1 VPRKGNTKT
10 KEVTLM
16 MLLRYDPFREL
27 DRLARQ
33 FSGSGRPS
41 WSLLAMDAWREGDH
55 FVARFDLPGV
65 DPSSIDVSV
74 DHNVLTVK
82 AERSWSPA
90 EGDEVEVSARERFH
104 GRYFR
109 RLALSER
116 VDSANIEARYDAG
129 VLTLTIPVAEK
140 ALPRKVTVN
149 VGAGDPAVEAST
161 GSGEPTTKAA

>member
-1 VPRKGNTKT
+1 
-10 KEVTLM
+10 

-27 DRLARQ
+27 DRLTRQ
-33 FSGSGRPS
+33 LSGSGRPR
-41 WSLLAMDAWREGDH
+41 WSMLPMDAWREGDH

-65 DPSSIDVSV
+65 DPRSIDVSV
-74 DHNVLTVK
+74 DQNVLTVK

-116 VDSANIEARYDAG
+116 VDSTNIEAGYDAG

-149 VGAGDPAVEAST
+149 VGPGADQPAVEASA
-161 GSGEPTTKAA
+161 GSEEPTPKAA